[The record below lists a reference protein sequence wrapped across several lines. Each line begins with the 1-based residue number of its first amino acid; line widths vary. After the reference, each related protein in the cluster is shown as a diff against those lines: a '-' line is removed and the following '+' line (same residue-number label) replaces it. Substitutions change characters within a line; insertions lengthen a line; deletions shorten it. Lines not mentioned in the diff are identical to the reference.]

1 LSIKKNLEFTAMA
14 KTSSTEAIEALA
26 AEIGENIYI
35 DVAKW
40 HLYLSNA
47 HLHTVLAEQLYP
59 MVTAKAIVEDDVVQ
73 VLQKILVK
81 LGGGKREV
89 PLADLL
95 PMQCQ
100 VNLIDLLEEF
110 QRKL

>member
-1 LSIKKNLEFTAMA
+1 MA
-14 KTSSTEAIEALA
+14 NRNTSQIIEDLA

-40 HLYLSNA
+40 HLYLKDA
-47 HLHTVLAEQLYP
+47 HLHTVLAEKFYPLLEDKSLTEDQL
-59 MVTAKAIVEDDVVQ
+59 
-73 VLQKILVK
+73 LQILQGIPIKI
-81 LGGGKREV
+81 GGGKKEV

-100 VNLIDLLEEF
+100 VNLMDLLEDF
-110 QRKL
+110 QRQL

>member
-1 LSIKKNLEFTAMA
+1 MA
-14 KTSSTEAIEALA
+14 RINTTEAIEALA
-26 AEIGENIYI
+26 AEIGDNVYI

-40 HLYLSNA
+40 HLYLNDA
-47 HLHTVLAEQLYP
+47 HLHTTLAEQLYP
-59 MVTAKAIVEDDVVQ
+59 LLTGGNLAADRVTQI
-73 VLQKILVK
+73 LQKIPVK

-100 VNLIDLLEEF
+100 VNLMDILEEY
-110 QRKL
+110 QRKM

>member
-1 LSIKKNLEFTAMA
+1 MA
-14 KTSSTEAIEALA
+14 NRNTSQIIEDLA

-40 HLYLSNA
+40 HLYLKDA
-47 HLHTVLAEQLYP
+47 HLHTVLAEKFHPLLEDKSLTEDQL
-59 MVTAKAIVEDDVVQ
+59 
-73 VLQKILVK
+73 LQILQGIPIKI
-81 LGGGKREV
+81 GGGKKEV

-100 VNLIDLLEEF
+100 VNLMDLLEDF
-110 QRKL
+110 QRQL